1 LEKADPPKKDN
12 LVKENK
18 EKPKSKSKERKV
30 SAHPKDSEEDE
41 PKPIEKKTLKKRP
54 STSKIIFSDKSKDKA
69 VDKK

>member
-18 EKPKSKSKERKV
+18 EKPKSKSKSKDRKV

-41 PKPIEKKTLKKRP
+41 HKPIEKKALKKRP
-54 STSKIIFSDKSKDKA
+54 STSKIIFSDKSKDKV
-69 VDKK
+69 VD